1 MSTKTKSIIAVSAR
15 VMLGLI
21 YFVFGLNFF
30 LQFLPP
36 PPPQEGIVAA
46 FTGGL
51 FQSGYFFPVL
61 KGIEV
66 IVGAALLTGFFVPL
80 TLVVLAP
87 ISVHILLFHTILAP
101 AGAPMGIAIV
111 ALNLYLAWV
120 YRDHFKPLFE
130 RKASLTI

>member
-15 VMLGLI
+15 VVLGLI

-30 LQFLPP
+30 LQFLPAQP
-36 PPPQEGIVAA
+36 HPEGVVAA

-51 FQSGYFFPVL
+51 FQSGYFFPLL

-66 IVGAALLTGFFVPL
+66 VAGAALLIGFFVPL

-87 ISVHILLFHTILAP
+87 ISIHILLFHTILAP
-101 AGAPMGIAIV
+101 AGAPMGIIIL

-120 YRDHFKPLFE
+120 YRDSYKPLFKP
-130 RKASLTI
+130 KASLSI

>member
-1 MSTKTKSIIAVSAR
+1 MSTKTKSIIVISAR
-15 VMLGLI
+15 VVLGLI

-36 PPPQEGIVAA
+36 QPHPEGVVAA

-66 IVGAALLTGFFVPL
+66 VAGALLLIGFFVPL
-80 TLVVLAP
+80 ALVVVFP
-87 ISVHILLFHTILAP
+87 ISVQILLFHVILAP
-101 AGAPMGIAIV
+101 AGAPMGIIII

-120 YRDHFKPLFE
+120 YRDHYKPLFE
-130 RKASLTI
+130 RKASLSI

>member
-1 MSTKTKSIIAVSAR
+1 MSIKTKSIIAVSAR
-15 VMLGLI
+15 VVLGLI

-36 PPPQEGIVAA
+36 QPQPEGVVAA

-66 IVGAALLTGFFVPL
+66 ITGALLLMGFFVPL
-80 TLVVLAP
+80 SLVVLAP
-87 ISVHILLFHTILAP
+87 ISVQILLFHTLLAP
-101 AGAPMGIAIV
+101 AGAPMGIVIL

-120 YRDHFKPLFE
+120 YRDHYKPLFE
-130 RKASLTI
+130 RKASLSI